1 MGLTGLTKHPE
12 AEHALDET
20 LRNEATLGNS
30 YRVVHLAAVRASR
43 TLISCF

>member
-20 LRNEATLGNS
+20 LHNEATLGNS